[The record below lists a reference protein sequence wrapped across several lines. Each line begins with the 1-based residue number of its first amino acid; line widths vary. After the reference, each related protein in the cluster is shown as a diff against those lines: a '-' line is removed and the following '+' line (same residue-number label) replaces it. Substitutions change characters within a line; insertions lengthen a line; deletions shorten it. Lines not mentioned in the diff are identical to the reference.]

1 MKFVSASFLA
11 MISLGVAFSAP
22 AQANTCSFPCFD
34 GPSKNSGASDY
45 SGGGSSAVAVARR
58 YLGGN
63 PTGRSRLW
71 CAHFMNLVE
80 RKVGRS
86 GTGSGMARSY
96 ASYGRRV
103 SDPRPGYIAVM
114 RRRGGGHVGYVM
126 SVSGNKVQIISGNHG
141 RKLALAPIPA
151 RGWLPLS
158 GHKKKRRPSQ
168 IQ

>member
-1 MKFVSASFLA
+1 MRFVSASFLA
-11 MISLGVAFSAP
+11 IFSLGVAFSAP
-22 AQANTCSFPCFD
+22 AQANICNFPCFD
-34 GPSKNSGASDY
+34 GASASSGATGF
-45 SGGGSSAVAVARR
+45 SGGGSGAVSVARR

-80 RKVGRS
+80 RKLGRS

-103 SDPRPGYIAVM
+103 SNPRPGDIAVL

-126 SVSGNKVQIISGNHG
+126 SVSGSKVRLISGNHG
-141 RKLALAPIPA
+141 RKVDIGSYPRSRVIAFV
-151 RGWLPLS
+151 
-158 GHKKKRRPSQ
+158 RP
-168 IQ
+168 